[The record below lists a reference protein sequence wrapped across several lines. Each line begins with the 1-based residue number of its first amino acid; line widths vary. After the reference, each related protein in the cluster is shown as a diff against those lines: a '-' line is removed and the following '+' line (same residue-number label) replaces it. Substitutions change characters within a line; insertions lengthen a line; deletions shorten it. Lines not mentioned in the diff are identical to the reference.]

1 MAERNVPAASIFI
14 TIGLDGQSQKVVFC
28 IVSIT
33 RNYTLNI
40 TDAASICNP
49 VAKSP
54 GTQDTSVDLE
64 LQRYWD
70 VTTDHY
76 SEKFL
81 HDAFNNKSVLEYTI
95 GPAAPVTGDLIETG
109 NGYIS
114 SMSKTDNASDLGTM
128 SITITNNELPAITI
142 EP

>member
-1 MAERNVPAASIFI
+1 MFI
-14 TIGLDGQSQKVVFC
+14 TIGLEGQSQKVVYC
-28 IVSIT
+28 IVSIN

-54 GTQDTSVDLE
+54 GTQDTSVDLT
-64 LQRYWD
+64 LQRTWEPAI
-70 VTTDHY
+70 DHY
-76 SEKFL
+76 SEYFI
-81 HDAFNNKSVLEYTI
+81 HTAFNNKSIIEYTI
-95 GPAAPVTGDLIETG
+95 GPAAPVTGDIVETG

-114 SMSKTDNASDLGTM
+114 SMTKTDNATDLGSM
-128 SITITNNELPAITI
+128 DITITNNELPVITI

>member
-1 MAERNVPAASIFI
+1 MAERFVPAASMFI
-14 TIGLDGQSQKVVFC
+14 TIRLQGESQLMVYC

-54 GTQDTSVDLE
+54 GTQDCSVDLS
-64 LQRYWD
+64 LQRVWEPD
-70 VTTDHY
+70 PTHY

-81 HDAFNNKSVLEYTI
+81 HDAFNNKSVVEYTVT
-95 GPAAPVTGDLIETG
+95 PAVPVTGD
-109 NGYIS
+109 
-114 SMSKTDNASDLGTM
+114 
-128 SITITNNELPAITI
+128 
-142 EP
+142 

>member
-1 MAERNVPAASIFI
+1 MAERYVPAASMFI
-14 TIGLDGQSQKVVFC
+14 TIGLEGESQLVVFC

-40 TDAASICNP
+40 TDAGSICNP

-54 GTQDTSVDLE
+54 GTQDTSVDLT
-64 LQRYWD
+64 LQRVWEP
-70 VTTDHY
+70 TTDHY

-81 HDAFNNKSVLEYTI
+81 HDAFNNKSVIEYTV

-114 SMSKTDNASDLGTM
+114 SMTKTDNKDDLGNM
-128 SITITNNELPAITI
+128 DIT
-142 EP
+142 

>member
-1 MAERNVPAASIFI
+1 MAERNVPAATMFI
-14 TIGLDGQSQKVVFC
+14 TIGLEGESQKVVFC

-54 GTQDTSVDLE
+54 GTQETSVDLT
-64 LQRYWD
+64 LQRYWEPAI
-70 VTTDHY
+70 DHY

-81 HDAFNNKSVLEYTI
+81 HDAFNNKDVVEYTI
-95 GPAAPVTGDLIETG
+95 APENPVTGDLIETG

-114 SMSKTDNASDLGTM
+114 SMTKTDNATDVGTM
-128 SITITNNELPAITI
+128 DITITNNELPEITI
-142 EP
+142 E

>member
-1 MAERNVPAASIFI
+1 MAERFVPAASMFI
-14 TIGLDGQSQKVVFC
+14 TIGLEGQSQKVVYC

-54 GTQDTSVDLE
+54 GTQDCSVDLS
-64 LQRYWD
+64 LQRAWEPG
-70 VTTDHY
+70 TTHY

-81 HDAFNNKSVLEYTI
+81 HDAFDSKSVIEYTI
-95 GPAAPVTGDLIETG
+95 GPATPVTGDLVETG
-109 NGYIS
+109 DGYIS
-114 SMSKTDNASDLGTM
+114 SMTKTDNATDLGAM
-128 SITITNNELPAITI
+128 DITITCNALPVITI
-142 EP
+142 E

>member
-1 MAERNVPAASIFI
+1 MAERYVPAASMFI
-14 TIGLDGQSQKVVFC
+14 TIGLEGESQLVVFC

-54 GTQDTSVDLE
+54 GTQDTSVDLS
-64 LQRYWD
+64 LQRVWEPD
-70 VTTDHY
+70 VTHY

-81 HDAFNNKSVLEYTI
+81 HDAFNNKNVIEYTI
-95 GPAAPVTGDLIETG
+95 SPATPVTGDLIETG

-114 SMSKTDNASDLGTM
+114 SMTKTDNATDLGTM
-128 SITITNNELPAITI
+128 DITITNSELPVITI
-142 EP
+142 E